1 MNAKLY
7 SLNITDLYDYSE
19 KVIPI
24 TQEQKDI
31 LVFLSDGFYLN
42 TEGYSFE
49 IKDNTNINDT
59 ADIAAQYL
67 RQYSNKEE

>member
-7 SLNITDLYDYSE
+7 SLSITDLYDYSE
-19 KVIPI
+19 KVISI

-59 ADIAAQYL
+59 TDIATAML
-67 RQYSNKEE
+67 KAMFK

>member
-7 SLNITDLYDYSE
+7 SLSITDLYDYSE

-59 ADIAAQYL
+59 TDIAAAML
-67 RQYSNKEE
+67 KTMFK

>member
-7 SLNITDLYDYSE
+7 SLSITDLYDYSE
-19 KVIPI
+19 KVISI

-59 ADIAAQYL
+59 TDIAAAML
-67 RQYSNKEE
+67 KAMFK

>member
-1 MNAKLY
+1 MNTKLY
-7 SLNITDLYDYSE
+7 SLNITDCYDYSE

-49 IKDNTNINDT
+49 IKDNTNINDN
-59 ADIAAQYL
+59 ANIAAAML
-67 RQYSNKEE
+67 RQCSNKEK

>member
-7 SLNITDLYDYSE
+7 SLNIIDLYDYSE

-31 LVFLSDGFYLN
+31 LNFLSDGFYLN

-49 IKDNTNINDT
+49 IKDNTNINDN
-59 ADIAAQYL
+59 ANIAAAKL
-67 RQYSNKEE
+67 RAMFK